1 MRIFK
6 ILLLSTFVVFLGSCE
21 MLNQL
26 LPDLETEFE
35 KVFTINVTST
45 QGSTS
50 FELIDL
56 STIEEYEDYQDNIS
70 GFNVTGIGFEIE
82 NYDGPEDMNLT
93 CELIARSTDG
103 ETDVKVGDINSVNIY
118 TIADNGVEYDAVELT
133 SGLDQVVA
141 WLDNPGS
148 FYVST
153 SYVVTD
159 MMGEAYP
166 VSAQGYSFDLRVRYY
181 VSVLTQ
187 LK

>member
-1 MRIFK
+1 MKIFK
-6 ILLLSTFVVFLGSCE
+6 ILTLSTLVVFLASCE

-26 LPDLETEFE
+26 LPDLDTEFE

-50 FELIDL
+50 FEFIEL
-56 STIEEYEDYQDNIS
+56 STIEEYEDYQDNID
-70 GFNVTGIGFEIE
+70 GFNITGIGFEIE

-93 CELIARSTDG
+93 CELMARSTDG
-103 ETDVKVGDINSVNIY
+103 KTDVKVGDINNVNIY
-118 TIADNGVEYDAVELT
+118 AIADNGVEYEAEELT

-141 WLDNPGS
+141 WLDDPGS

-159 MMGEAYP
+159 MMGEPYP
-166 VSAQGYSFDLRVRYY
+166 VSAQGYSFDLKVRYY
-181 VSVLTQ
+181 VSVLTE
-187 LK
+187 L